1 MKVKQNIIEYKIVLH
16 LNEIG
21 LKTTEDI
28 IMVVSNSISIISIL
42 YIYGYF
48 IIVIGD
54 NDIIPINNKF
64 LFSPPSR

>member
-48 IIVIGD
+48 ITANGSMKQTAI
-54 NDIIPINNKF
+54 
-64 LFSPPSR
+64 